1 MKKWLVSLAILVSLF
16 LALGIFAKTAS
27 ADKKELEEIRQAIK
41 ESGAKWKA
49 DETSVSRL
57 DPQELKKKMG
67 TILDKIPPGKDNNKP
82 EGNKPTPPPLP
93 PTPDPSLLAYY
104 DWRMI
109 EGGKVTSIK
118 DQGNCGSCWA
128 FGSIAAEESIYLI
141 THTAVSFIDFDLSE
155 QDLVSCCTSCWGKP
169 EGGCGGGFMYSA
181 YDYLRDLGTSKEEC
195 FRYISGEV
203 GDVSCND
210 DTNDT
215 LCPKVKITEWKEVEW
230 TGVVTQDLQALQQA
244 VHDQPVPAAFYVYRD
259 FLYYKEGVYKHV
271 NRGNP
276 NPVGGH
282 AICIVGW
289 DNDNNCFI
297 VKNSWGT
304 GWGESGY
311 FRIDYSEVGSS
322 VQFGR
327 AAADFNMSSN
337 PAPPRYSI
345 IATLWGEMRTQ

>member
-1 MKKWLVSLAILVSLF
+1 
-16 LALGIFAKTAS
+16 
-27 ADKKELEEIRQAIK
+27 
-41 ESGAKWKA
+41 
-49 DETSVSRL
+49 
-57 DPQELKKKMG
+57 
-67 TILDKIPPGKDNNKP
+67 
-82 EGNKPTPPPLP
+82 
-93 PTPDPSLLAYY
+93 
-104 DWRMI
+104 
-109 EGGKVTSIK
+109 
-118 DQGNCGSCWA
+118 
-128 FGSIAAEESIYLI
+128 
-141 THTAVSFIDFDLSE
+141 
-155 QDLVSCCTSCWGKP
+155 
-169 EGGCGGGFMYSA
+169 MYSA